1 MPFCNVKP
9 SEVSHLQNVA
19 KKQGANDVATADHTV
34 LLVENMMRRYVEGR
48 SSVSGSTGTD
58 KSTSSLSP
66 SWFDAVKADEA
77 RMARTF
83 PYPSLFLHPLPLEM
97 SEHPDTPSPRLL
109 ATETA
114 APVGGDSNTED
125 APRREYREMFA
136 LNGGASEMVTV
147 LQGECGLAV
156 VSPRSRSTGSR
167 SVYLLS
173 PDATSCTIVACRVGL
188 HSHLRERLMA
198 AAGEMTDSEDG
209 ALAWRCC
216 KTFTAA
222 MGHFDYAQGVVE
234 ALYEMLWE
242 SALPAWFHAAL
253 RDGDGAVGESGEVG
267 AALGLLERLRR
278 IAQTTTT
285 TTTATTTTGSSDF
298 DTPMLVAEWFVV
310 GGVRSREK
318 TLPVLNVVLRTLF
331 AAEEQEDGGAN
342 LPGGKRSVLKPS
354 FHLSEVLNGKE
365 NDGVNADLMRI
376 EHRLRED
383 GVCFWSLNTVLRQW
397 SMGRAGELYSC
408 PASLGLLVDVG
419 GGCCW
424 PATVQPGTR
433 NYPLAA
439 LRHVLMQ
446 PGYRWTCPLEREGT
460 LRVRRGAA
468 TARAASYFGLQP
480 VSPTESVC
488 SVTLAAYV
496 AAFLHRCEDGGGTEE
511 ERASVPL
518 PILVRRGVWEK
529 MENIRMLDDLPD
541 SFFLMTSTTPHCEPS
556 DFAALGR
563 QRLGAMSE
571 FCVDDVFA
579 AGTVGILV

>member
-19 KKQGANDVATADHTV
+19 KKQGANDVATADYTV
-34 LLVENMMRRYVEGR
+34 LVVENMMKRYVEGR
-48 SSVSGSTGTD
+48 SSVCGSKGTD
-58 KSTSSLSP
+58 KSTNSLSP

-77 RMARTF
+77 RMMRTF

-97 SEHPDTPSPRLL
+97 SEHPDTPSPLLL
-109 ATETA
+109 ATQTA
-114 APVGGDSNTED
+114 TPVGDDSNAED
-125 APRREYREMFA
+125 APRREYREMVV
-136 LNGGASEMVTV
+136 LDGGASEMVTV

-156 VSPRSRSTGSR
+156 VSPRCRSTGPR

-188 HSHLRERLMA
+188 HSHLRERLVA
-198 AAGEMTDSEDG
+198 TTEEMTESGDG

-216 KTFTAA
+216 ETFTAA
-222 MGHFDYAQGVVE
+222 MGHLDCAQGVAEV
-234 ALYEMLWE
+234 LYEMHWE
-242 SALPAWFHAAL
+242 AALPAWFHAAL
-253 RDGDGAVGESGEVG
+253 RDGDGAVGECGEVG
-267 AALGLLERLRR
+267 AALDLLERLRR

-285 TTTATTTTGSSDF
+285 ATTTTESSDF

-318 TLPVLNVVLRTLF
+318 TLPVLTAVLSTLF
-331 AAEEQEDGGAN
+331 AAEEQDDGGAN
-342 LPGGKRSVLKPS
+342 LPGGKCCILKPS
-354 FHLSEVLNGKE
+354 FHLSEVLDGKE
-365 NDGVNADLMRI
+365 SDGADADLVRI

-397 SMGRAGELYSC
+397 EMGRAGELYSC

-439 LRHVLMQ
+439 LRNALMQ

-460 LRVRRGAA
+460 LRVRRGVA

-480 VSPTESVC
+480 VPPTESVC
-488 SVTLAAYV
+488 DISLAAYV
-496 AAFLHRCEDGGGTEE
+496 AAFLRRCEEGGETEE
-511 ERASVPL
+511 ERASVSL

-541 SFFLMTSTTPHCEPS
+541 NFFLMASTTPHCEPS

-563 QRLGAMSE
+563 QRLGVMSE
-571 FCVDDVFA
+571 FCVDDVFEE
-579 AGTVGILV
+579 GTVGILV